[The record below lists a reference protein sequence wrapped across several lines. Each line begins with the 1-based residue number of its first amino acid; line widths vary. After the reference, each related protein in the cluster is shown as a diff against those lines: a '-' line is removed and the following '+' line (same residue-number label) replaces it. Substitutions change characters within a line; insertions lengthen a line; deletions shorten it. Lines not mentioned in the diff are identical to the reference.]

1 MTQIKISE
9 KSNYTSGEEFVI
21 LPIFEDETGKLGR
34 KVFEML
40 SRAQTKAVKTML
52 SRNSPENSEIKISG
66 AGNFIPVFS
75 SDKTVVVQILGKK
88 LGFDT
93 RSAREAGEKIS
104 GVCKSFQQKKCTI
117 LEGGFSKNDKKIELL
132 RGAYFEGIALGTYEF
147 NTYRGQKFLDSQEKS
162 GAQNL
167 EKITIISDSETTLE
181 SKIQKISEAVKL
193 TKDIINTPPSI
204 ANPEFV
210 SDLAEKVF
218 SEISGVTVSVIHEKE
233 LKKLGAGGILGVGQ
247 AGTGNS
253 RFLVIEYSGGVSG
266 EAPLGLVGKG
276 VTYDTGGLSLKPA
289 AYMAGMK
296 QDLGGCATVLGGMYL
311 LSSLGIKKN
320 VVAVTPL
327 AENLVS
333 RDAYKPDDVVTMIN
347 GKTVEITNT
356 DAEGRLLLGD
366 ALCYLES
373 TFSPKAMID
382 LATLTGACAY
392 AVGNDFTAAMG
403 NNQDIVDTVLS
414 ASKTSDEPVW
424 QLPLHKKYEE
434 FLKSPI
440 ADLVNST
447 QGKLKAGTI
456 EAALFLNNFIAEK
469 TDKKDVTPW
478 CHLDIASVAFD
489 DGKKLATGRNV
500 RLLLEIAERV

>member
-1 MTQIKISE
+1 MTTIEFLQKSE
-9 KSNYTSGEEFVI
+9 YKKGEDFVI
-21 LPIFEDETGKLGR
+21 LPFFEDEIKKPSR

-40 SRAQTKAVKTML
+40 SRVQTRAVKNML
-52 SRNSPENSEIKISG
+52 KSSEVKISG
-66 AGNFIPVFS
+66 ASNFIPVFS
-75 SDKTVVVQILGKK
+75 TDKTVIVQIIGRKPEIN
-88 LGFDT
+88 T
-93 RSAREAGEKIS
+93 RSAREAGEKVFGI
-104 GVCKSFQQKKCTI
+104 CKGFQQEKI
-117 LEGGFSKNDKKIELL
+117 AVLEGGFSKNDKKTQKLL
-132 RGAYFEGIALGTYEF
+132 ESYFEGIALGTYEF
-147 NTYRGQKFLDSQEKS
+147 NDYRGQKFLDTQEKS
-162 GAQNL
+162 GAKTL
-167 EKITIISDSETTLE
+167 EKISIISDVEKGRSDKNTLE
-181 SKIQKISEAVKL
+181 TKIQKISEAVKL
-193 TKDIINTPPSI
+193 TKDIINTPPSV

-210 SDLAEKVF
+210 SDLAEKIF
-218 SEISGVTVSVIHEKE
+218 SKISGVKVSVLHEKE

-253 RFLVIEYSGGVSG
+253 RFLVVEYWGDATGKNSD
-266 EAPLGLVGKG
+266 APLGLVGKG
-276 VTYDTGGLSLKPA
+276 VTYDTGGLSLKPS

-311 LSSLGIKKN
+311 ISSLGIKKN

-333 RDAYKPDDVVTMIN
+333 RDAYKPDDVVTMMN

-366 ALCYLES
+366 ALCYIEEK
-373 TFSPKAMID
+373 FQPKAIID

-392 AVGNDFTAAMG
+392 AVGNDFTALLG
-403 NNQDIVDTVLS
+403 ND
-414 ASKTSDEPVW
+414 SKLQERILKSSDVCDEPVW
-424 QLPLHKKYEE
+424 PLPLHKKYEE

-456 EAALFLNNFIAEK
+456 EAALFLNNFVA
-469 TDKKDVTPW
+469 DKTPW

-489 DGKKLATGRNV
+489 DGKKMATGRNV
-500 RLLLEIAERV
+500 RLLLEIAESF